1 MVLTNSIMT
10 IHVNKTTD
18 QPPMSSMATAEY
30 KNADATNPRGGYQEP
45 SIVIAQIPDHK
56 NGHYVQPNRAVL
68 KYSNFKKKNWSKCSC

>member
-1 MVLTNSIMT
+1 
-10 IHVNKTTD
+10 
-18 QPPMSSMATAEY
+18 MSSMATAEY

-68 KYSNFKKKNWSKCSC
+68 KYSNFKKKN